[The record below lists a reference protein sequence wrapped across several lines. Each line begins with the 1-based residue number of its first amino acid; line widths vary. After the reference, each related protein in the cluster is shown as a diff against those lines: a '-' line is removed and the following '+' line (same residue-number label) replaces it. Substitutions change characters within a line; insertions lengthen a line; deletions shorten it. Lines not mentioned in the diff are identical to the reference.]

1 MQFLPGR
8 SVRSMRSIFAA
19 AGAVALLATAA
30 CTIDDDGDDDTEN
43 AASET
48 TSATEIDSELAA
60 SVKDNATGVK
70 VDKPITVTDSDGID
84 SVALTDGYGTEI
96 EGKFNDDKTEWTS
109 TGNLEYSSNYTLDA
123 KAGKEK
129 LNQSFTSFSPNML
142 TDGAMAPLD
151 GATVGIGQTISLRF
165 DEVPSD
171 RKAIEDAITVET
183 EPKVEG
189 AFYWITAQE
198 VRWRPKDYWTPG
210 TQVHVKADLF
220 GKDLG
225 DGVYGQ
231 QDREADFTIGDDLR
245 AEADDNTKQVV
256 VKKNGEVIR
265 TMPTSMGMPGHE
277 TPVGT
282 YTIGDQYDTLM
293 MDSTTYGL
301 ALDAGGYQTDV
312 SYATQMSYSGIYLH
326 AAPWS
331 VWAQGNT
338 DTSHGCLNLSMEDAQ
353 WVYDTFKRGDIV
365 TVKNTGGE
373 TLNGSDGLGDWN
385 IPWETWSAGNTEG

>member
-151 GATVGIGQTISLRF
+151 GATVGIGQTISLRL
-165 DEVPSD
+165 D
-171 RKAIEDAITVET
+171 RKS
-183 EPKVEG
+183 
-189 AFYWITAQE
+189 
-198 VRWRPKDYWTPG
+198 
-210 TQVHVKADLF
+210 
-220 GKDLG
+220 
-225 DGVYGQ
+225 
-231 QDREADFTIGDDLR
+231 
-245 AEADDNTKQVV
+245 VV
-256 VKKNGEVIR
+256 
-265 TMPTSMGMPGHE
+265 
-277 TPVGT
+277 
-282 YTIGDQYDTLM
+282 
-293 MDSTTYGL
+293 
-301 ALDAGGYQTDV
+301 
-312 SYATQMSYSGIYLH
+312 
-326 AAPWS
+326 
-331 VWAQGNT
+331 
-338 DTSHGCLNLSMEDAQ
+338 
-353 WVYDTFKRGDIV
+353 
-365 TVKNTGGE
+365 
-373 TLNGSDGLGDWN
+373 
-385 IPWETWSAGNTEG
+385 